1 MTHLQTRTLPESQ
14 KLTVQ
19 FPNQNP
25 LPSIGHHV
33 LAFYSMYI
41 PLNNTLFGFSCVLFF
56 CNFFFYNIMIHL
68 RFIYIDMCNDSSFY
82 YSIIYYLYIWI
93 FFCHLVLYFL
103 YVPCFLFLLS
113 SPFLS
118 SFWLRFLNFYFLTLF
133 FLSTCLEIMQSIAI
147 LLAITLVIFNYNN
160 LKHFNSNHPFPQ
172 IIFFCFTIL

>member
-68 RFIYIDMCNDSSFY
+68 RFIYIDMCNDQFILLQHNLLLIYLDFFLPSCSILSICPMFSVSSFL
-82 YSIIYYLYIWI
+82 SIFI
-93 FFCHLVLYFL
+93 FFLVEIFK
-103 YVPCFLFLLS
+103 FLF
-113 SPFLS
+113 FDTFF
-118 SFWLRFLNFYFLTLF
+118 SFYLFGNYVVYSYSFSNYPSYF
-133 FLSTCLEIMQSIAI
+133 
-147 LLAITLVIFNYNN
+147 
-160 LKHFNSNHPFPQ
+160 
-172 IIFFCFTIL
+172 